1 MIRWDEVQLWPM
13 IAFSLVFAQNCGAD
27 KVIEQ
32 SVLAEQY
39 AHCAAYYLMIS
50 KADPKLRKLARVGEV
65 AADNARLLG
74 NSRETLNMM
83 ALETRRMLAQ
93 IDNDWGNMGIVIAEK
108 ADACKAMMVAE

>member
-1 MIRWDEVQLWPM
+1 MRTWHRDYCWGPIV
-13 IAFSLVFAQNCGAD
+13 FSLVFAQNCHAE
-27 KVIEQ
+27 KIIEQ
-32 SVLAEQY
+32 GALARQY

-93 IDNDWGNMGIVIAEK
+93 IDNDWSNMGVVIAEK
-108 ADACKAMMVAE
+108 ADSCKAIMVAE